1 MMKKNILIVLVIIS
15 LFSLYLFS
23 NKTYTAYES
32 EVDDDVTVDIADWKI
47 LIDDQNI
54 ATATRDINLSNIV
67 WDSEH
72 TDNNKVAP
80 GSKGTVRINIDPTGT
95 EVAIKYHITYTD
107 HTMDPNCILT
117 VTSIYLENDE
127 LQKDSINSYSG
138 IITLDEMK
146 DTQVLVINVEWVND
160 ENSDEADSQI
170 GSNGAEPNYL
180 NLEFEAEQYRGE

>member
-1 MMKKNILIVLVIIS
+1 
-15 LFSLYLFS
+15 
-23 NKTYTAYES
+23 
-32 EVDDDVTVDIADWKI
+32 
-47 LIDDQNI
+47 
-54 ATATRDINLSNIV
+54 
-67 WDSEH
+67 
-72 TDNNKVAP
+72 
-80 GSKGTVRINIDPTGT
+80 
-95 EVAIKYHITYTD
+95 
-107 HTMDPNCILT
+107 MDPNCILT